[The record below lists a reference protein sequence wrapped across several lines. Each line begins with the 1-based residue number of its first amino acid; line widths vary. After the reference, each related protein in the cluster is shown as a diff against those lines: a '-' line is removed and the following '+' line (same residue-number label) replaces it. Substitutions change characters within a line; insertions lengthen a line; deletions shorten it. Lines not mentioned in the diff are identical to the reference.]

1 MAWYFFEFLIGILAI
16 IGMAAILCAVI
27 TFVLLARSGDVPDDD
42 RHRLEDEEQMEYL
55 RKWREENERKQILE
69 SDDVRRKKR

>member
-1 MAWYFFEFLIGILAI
+1 MVMAWYFFEFLIGILAI

-27 TFVLLARSGDVPDDD
+27 TFVLLARNGDVPDDE

-55 RKWREENERKQILE
+55 RKWREKHDR
-69 SDDVRRKKR
+69 D

>member
-16 IGMAAILCAVI
+16 IGLAAILCAVI

-42 RHRLEDEEQMEYL
+42 RHREEDEEQLEWI
-55 RKWREENERKQILE
+55 RKWRETHDKH
-69 SDDVRRKKR
+69 

>member
-27 TFVLLARSGDVPDDD
+27 TFVLLARSCDVPDDD
-42 RHRLEDEEQMEYL
+42 RHREEDEEQLEWI
-55 RKWREENERKQILE
+55 RKWRETHENKT
-69 SDDVRRKKR
+69 D

>member
-27 TFVLLARSGDVPDDD
+27 TFVLLARSGDVPDDE
-42 RHRLEDEEQMEYL
+42 RHRQEDEEQLEWL
-55 RKWREENERKQILE
+55 RKQRE
-69 SDDVRRKKR
+69 KKDGDSE

>member
-16 IGMAAILCAVI
+16 IGVAAIVCAVI

-55 RKWREENERKQILE
+55 RKWREAHEKEN
-69 SDDVRRKKR
+69 RRA

>member
-16 IGMAAILCAVI
+16 IGVAAILCAVI

-42 RHRLEDEEQMEYL
+42 RHRLEDEEQIEY
-55 RKWREENERKQILE
+55 I
-69 SDDVRRKKR
+69 KRWKEKHD

>member
-1 MAWYFFEFLIGILAI
+1 MIVAIIIIIIIVLSTLILAI
-16 IGMAAILCAVI
+16 IRGVEQNEADQM
-27 TFVLLARSGDVPDDD
+27 
-42 RHRLEDEEQMEYL
+42 LEDEEQIEYL